1 MAILAALAATMV
13 VFGFSRLAGDPLLLY
28 AKPGG
33 YGKSPE
39 QTAALMKKLGLDKP
53 LIVQYVIWLRNMGR
67 GDLGRS
73 LLDDRQV
80 AEVLRERTSATLK
93 LALSAWVFAT
103 VVGVPLGILSAVKR
117 ATVPDY
123 LGRGFALFGQALP
136 AFWIGMMLILVFAVK
151 LHLLPSA
158 TLPSDAPLRSQISY
172 LILPAI
178 AAGWGPA
185 AGLTR
190 LTRSAMLEILDS
202 EFVKFAR
209 CKGVSSWMV
218 VWKHA
223 FRNAL
228 IPPLTVSALMLAGF
242 LNGVVVVEVV
252 FAWPGIGRLALDAV
266 WNNDFPLL
274 TGTVLGFAGLI
285 LIVMFLTDVAY
296 AYIDPRIRYR

>member
-1 MAILAALAATMV
+1 MVAALAATMV
-13 VFGFSRLAGDPLLLY
+13 VFGISRLAGDPLLLY

-39 QTAALMKKLGLDKP
+39 QTAALKNKLGLDRP
-53 LIVQYVIWLRNMGR
+53 LVVQYVIWLRNLGR
-67 GDLGRS
+67 GDFGRS

-80 AEVLRERTSATLK
+80 AQVLRERTSATLK
-93 LALSAWVFAT
+93 LALGAWVFAT
-103 VVGVPLGILSAVKR
+103 VVGVPLGVLSAVKR

-136 AFWIGMMLILVFAVK
+136 AFWIGMMAILVFAVK

-158 TLPSDAPLRSQISY
+158 TLPSDAPLLNQIKY

-190 LTRSAMLEILDS
+190 LTRSAMLETLDS
-202 EFVKFAR
+202 EFIKFAR
-209 CKGVSSWMV
+209 CKGVSSWKV

-228 IPPLTVSALMLAGF
+228 IPPLTMSALMLAGF

-285 LIVMFLTDVAY
+285 LIVTFLADVAY